1 MLEEKIDLH
10 HMSLIGSG
18 NQADVFYDGLDSV
31 YKAFKSDV
39 SYQTI
44 AYEFEA
50 TKKASALRL
59 PVPTIAGITTVNG
72 KFALKMDLIEGE
84 SILSIIEKSPSTVFR
99 LGELLANAHSEI
111 HQKTVQDGL
120 ISQGVRLKGK
130 ILEKNL
136 LSQEVKDKLLVLL
149 LSLPTKSHLCH
160 NDFHPGNLMQS
171 MTHVVVLDWA
181 DADVGN
187 PLADVARTYLL
198 ISLSRHSD
206 ASKVKQAMDKFFKF
220 IICRQYIYH
229 YRKNNTLDR
238 NEFRA
243 WLAVVAAA
251 RLSENFSGETEA
263 LKAIIN
269 NELKRHN
276 RLR

>member
-18 NQADVFYDGLDSV
+18 SQADVFYDGLDSV

-39 SYQTI
+39 SYQTV
-44 AYEFEA
+44 AYELEA

-72 KFALKMDLIEGE
+72 KLALKMNLIEGE
-84 SILSIIEKSPSTVFR
+84 SILGIIEKSPSTVFR

-111 HQKTVQDGL
+111 HQKTVQDGF
-120 ISQGVRLKGK
+120 ISQGLRLKEK
-130 ILEKNL
+130 ILEKDL
-136 LSQEVKDKLLVLL
+136 LSQVVKDRLLALL

-160 NDFHPGNLMQS
+160 NDFHPGNLMQG
-171 MTHVVVLDWA
+171 TTNVVVLDWA

-198 ISLSRHSD
+198 ISLSRS
-206 ASKVKQAMDKFFKF
+206 SETSRVKQAMDKFFKF

-229 YRKNNTLDR
+229 YRKNNGLDK
-238 NEFRA
+238 NEFGA
-243 WLAVVAAA
+243 WLAVVAGA
-251 RLSENFSGETEA
+251 RLSENYSGETEA
-263 LKAIIN
+263 LKAIIDK
-269 NELKRHN
+269 ELKRHD